1 VHLSIEDIESK
12 LQAQGEIDEDEEEQ
26 YRAHPNFEDVEF
38 DHGMR
43 VPGEL
48 WDCLFDYQKT
58 CKYIMLFFTAFK

>member
-1 VHLSIEDIESK
+1 MEEIEER
-12 LQAQGEIDEDEEEQ
+12 LEQDENNNDDEEQFEP
-26 YRAHPNFEDVEF
+26 HPNFQDVEF

-58 CKYIMLFFTAFK
+58 CMCDIYIYIHIHQN